1 MSQLQFIFFPLC
13 PSSKTKMVKELV
25 QGVKNQNIIFKEVDK
40 EQMEGQEWLSINSL
54 FKSPYINIL
63 SE

>member
-40 EQMEGQEWLSINSL
+40 EQMEGQE
-54 FKSPYINIL
+54 
-63 SE
+63 